1 MKNKTIDNTEVKR
14 EIIEKIYKVYE
25 EKGSVSYKQVDKEVA
40 EHALD
45 KDDYVDILNELS
57 DMHVSLSDEEERT
70 DYESSNAEASGYI
83 STKDDQRHINQADDP
98 VRVYLKDI
106 SNANLLSRQGEVAI
120 AKRIEAGKKLV
131 RDTIFRSIPVYC
143 MILSWYESVAN
154 KEANFS
160 DNLDIITL
168 WGRYPELGDITKL
181 KAEDDDKDKEKV
193 DQEDELEEGESNVPI
208 RVVEEKIRK
217 NLMKDFAAPIK
228 LIKET
233 VEQKQK
239 LLKTSSAKG
248 QKTLQ
253 DSINKNIDKLS
264 KELEG
269 FCFNNTFVE
278 KIKKEVFAI
287 NASLVS
293 QEGSFLRLASK
304 NDIKHTVFMKSYP
317 KLEGLLSLEKISDLG
332 SKWATLVEKHKE
344 NVESMVKK
352 INQVILQYNAD
363 VLELKSTVKMI
374 EKGVYESSRAKKEM
388 VGANLRLVISI
399 AKKYNNRGLQ
409 FLDLIQ
415 EGNIGLMKAVDKF
428 EYKRGFKF
436 STYATWWVRQA
447 ITRTIADQ
455 ARTIRVP
462 VHMIET
468 INKVNRAT
476 RQFVHE
482 NGREPTNEELQ
493 KILNI
498 PLDKIVKTLRI
509 AKDPISLEMPVSDD
523 ENKLGNFLE
532 DKKALQPIDFAVEES
547 LKKSIGHI
555 LGTLSPREER
565 VLRLRF
571 GIGSSLDNTLEEVG
585 KQFYVTRER
594 IRQIEAKAVRKLR
607 HPSRSKK
614 LKSFI
619 ED

>member
-1 MKNKTIDNTEVKR
+1 MKNKTIDTTEVKR
-14 EIIEKIYKVYE
+14 EIIEKIYKTYE
-25 EKGSVSYKQVDKEVA
+25 EKGFVSYKQVDKEVS
-40 EHALD
+40 EHSLD

-57 DMHVSLSDEEERT
+57 DMHVSLSDEEERA
-70 DYESSNAEASGYI
+70 DYESSNTDTSGYI

-131 RDTIFRSIPVYC
+131 RDSIFRSIPVYC
-143 MILSWYESVAN
+143 MILSWYEKVAN

-160 DNLDIITL
+160 DNLDIVDL
-168 WGRYPELGDITKL
+168 WGRYPELGDIAKL

-193 DQEDELEEGESNVPI
+193 ELEEDLEESESNVPI

-217 NLMKDFAAPIK
+217 NLMKDFIAPIK

-233 VEQKQK
+233 VELKQK
-239 LLKTSSAKG
+239 LLKSSSLKT

-253 DSINKNIDKLS
+253 DNINKNIDKLS

-269 FCFNNTFVE
+269 FCFNNSFVE
-278 KIKKEVFAI
+278 NIKKEVFNI

-332 SKWATLVEKHKE
+332 SKWASLVEKHKE
-344 NVESMVKK
+344 NVECMVKK
-352 INQVILQYNAD
+352 INEVILQYNAD
-363 VLELKSTVKMI
+363 VLELKRTVKMI

>member
-1 MKNKTIDNTEVKR
+1 MKDKSVDTTEIKRTIV
-14 EIIEKIYKVYE
+14 EKIYKLYE
-25 EKGSVSYKQVDKEVA
+25 EKGYVTHKYLDKEIL
-40 EHALD
+40 EYGLD
-45 KDDYVDILNELS
+45 KEDYTDILNELS
-57 DMHVSLSDEEERT
+57 DMHISLSDEEET
-70 DYESSNAEASGYI
+70 TEYETSSDSSYI

-131 RDTIFRSIPVYC
+131 RDSIFQSIPVYY
-143 MILSWYESVAN
+143 MILSWYEAVNN
-154 KEANFS
+154 KEANLA
-160 DNLDIITL
+160 DKIDIIKL
-168 WGRYPELGDITKL
+168 WERYPELGDITKL
-181 KAEDDDKDKEKV
+181 KVEEEQTENQEDDYSIS
-193 DQEDELEEGESNVPI
+193 EEADTNVPL
-208 RVVEEKIRK
+208 RVVEEHIRK
-217 NLMKDFAAPIK
+217 HVLKDLVKPIK
-228 LIKET
+228 LIKDT
-233 VEQKQK
+233 VSNKKK
-239 LLKTSSAKG
+239 LFSIKTAKEA
-248 QKTLQ
+248 KTLQ
-253 DSINKNIDKLS
+253 DKIESNIKTIA

-269 FCFNNTFVE
+269 FHFHESFIEAIKDDIFNL
-278 KIKKEVFAI
+278 
-287 NASLVS
+287 NAKLVS
-293 QEGSFLRLASK
+293 QEGALLRIAMRSDINHASF
-304 NDIKHTVFMKSYP
+304 IKAYSNIS
-317 KLEGLLSLEKISDLG
+317 GLLSLDKLKAIG
-332 SKWATLVEKHKE
+332 VKWLAMVEKHESNIQKIVD
-344 NVESMVKK
+344 NV
-352 INQVILQYNAD
+352 NQIILEYSVDTAEIKNI
-363 VLELKSTVKMI
+363 VTLI
-374 EKGVYESSRAKKEM
+374 EKGVQESSRAKKEM
-388 VGANLRLVISI
+388 VSANLRLVISI

-532 DKKALQPIDFAVEES
+532 DKKALQPVDFAVEES